1 MIGKLK
7 PIKLLRYSNTIDA
20 NGDAT
25 ETVQS
30 TKMWAE
36 VRDGGGSR
44 SQADGKTELSD
55 SKTFKIFFRGYNI
68 TPDMKLQY
76 FGQTYAIGNARR
88 IDEMRFNWE
97 ISANAM
103 WELD

>member
-7 PIKLLRYSNTIDA
+7 PVKLLRYSNTIDA

-25 ETVQS
+25 ETMQS

-36 VRDGGGSR
+36 VTDGGGGR

-55 SKTFKIFFRGYNI
+55 SKTFKIYFRGYNI
-68 TPDMKLQY
+68 TPDMKIQY
-76 FGQTYAIGNARR
+76 FGQTYAISNARR
-88 IDEMRFNWE
+88 INEMRFNWE
-97 ISANAM
+97 ISGLAM

>member
-36 VRDGGGSR
+36 VTDGGGGR

-76 FGQTYAIGNARR
+76 FGQTYAISNAKR
-88 IDEMRFNWE
+88 INEMRFNWE
-97 ISANAM
+97 ISATAM